1 MARPAPSTVSRA
13 GLISKGSMML
23 IPNRTSIP
31 KECGPTF
38 FNGNTDI
45 FQVPDTCCTAAA
57 GAEEWLPL
65 SKFGSYKGID
75 GCKLVDPFDDGKIQA
90 ELVNGCYDDG
100 TQYYGEKCGASDFGE
115 ATADAHGDCGPAEG
129 VLERV
134 AILGP
139 RTCWYCRYRDH
150 GHALHLPA
158 KYEAKERPDYCKGD
172 NDGGLEQKGRRC

>member
-129 VLERV
+129 SCTCNKYFTTKTPGCFVV
-134 AILGP
+134 A
-139 RTCWYCRYRDH
+139 T
-150 GHALHLPA
+150 
-158 KYEAKERPDYCKGD
+158 PDVFTSGVYVRAEGCAST
-172 NDGGLEQKGRRC
+172 